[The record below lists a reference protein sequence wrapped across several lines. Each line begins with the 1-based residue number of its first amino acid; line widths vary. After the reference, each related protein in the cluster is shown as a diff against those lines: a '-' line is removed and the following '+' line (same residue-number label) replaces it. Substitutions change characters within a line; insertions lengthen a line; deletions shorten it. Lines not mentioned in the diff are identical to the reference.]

1 MTTSRPFEP
10 ASVEPPAWQRLV
22 LGRRPLRTAKR
33 IAVVV
38 GAALVMFTFVLLPVR
53 GVGVSMDPTIRPG
66 EFVLVSRLTFR
77 VRPPARGDIV
87 AVQLAGRRVVYI
99 KRLVALPG
107 ERLAMRGG
115 QMIINGERLDEP
127 YVVRRQAWHLD
138 EVLLGDD
145 EYFVVGDNRG
155 MPMAMHDMGTTSRAR
170 LLGTVVF

>member
-1 MTTSRPFEP
+1 VTAGPSP
-10 ASVEPPAWQRLV
+10 AAAPLNQPRWQRFV
-22 LGRRPLRTAKR
+22 VGRRPARTLLR

-38 GAALVMFTFVLLPVR
+38 AAAFLIFNFLLMPVR

-66 EFVLVSRLTFR
+66 EFILVSLITYR

-87 AVQLAGRRVVYI
+87 AVRLAGRRAVYI

-107 ERLAMRGG
+107 DRLAMRGG
-115 QMIINGERLDEP
+115 QVLINGTRLDEP
-127 YVVRRQAWHLD
+127 YVVHRRAWQI
-138 EVLLGDD
+138 EETRLGDD

-155 MPMAMHDMGTTSRAR
+155 MPMAQHDMGTTTRDR